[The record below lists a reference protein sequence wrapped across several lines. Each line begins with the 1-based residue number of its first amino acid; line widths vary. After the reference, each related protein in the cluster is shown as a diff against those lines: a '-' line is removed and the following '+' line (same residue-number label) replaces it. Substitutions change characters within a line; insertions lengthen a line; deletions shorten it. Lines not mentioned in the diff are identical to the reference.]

1 MGKGNIFVTHVT
13 QYGHGIFACQGIAL
27 AFLNFKLQFLNVIS
41 YSNLNISAMFEAKKI
56 NSTLTYILEAS
67 QNDKQSSLPTL
78 PLPTLQAIRCN
89 CAD

>member
-1 MGKGNIFVTHVT
+1 MRKGNIFVTHVT
-13 QYGHGIFACQGIAL
+13 QYGHGIFACKSIAL
-27 AFLNFKLQFLNVIS
+27 ALLNFKLQFLNVIS
-41 YSNLNISAMFEAKKI
+41 YSNLNISAMFEAKNI
-56 NSTLTYILEAS
+56 NSTLTYILETS